1 MSESALPIAVRAW
14 LILLGSSRQ
23 WEPEATLAAS
33 DWVLVFDTETKIDAG
48 QRLRVGCFRLMHDG
62 QLFREGLFYELL
74 SEQERRRL
82 VAFGRKED
90 LAVLTIDQFRELFY
104 DIVVKLRAT
113 VVGFNLPFD
122 LARLAVDWRP
132 AKQRFAG
139 GFSLIFW
146 LHPDGNENKD
156 RPRLRVKALDS
167 GAMYEFTRK
176 RKDPNKQKRPR
187 HWPGHFLDLST
198 LTTALT
204 GRAHSLK
211 SAAKTFRTAH
221 AKLKDTGHG
230 KPLTMRYLRY
240 LRRDVLVTAEL
251 LDKLLEEYERHPI
264 DLDPAHVYSAASIA
278 KAYLKAFG
286 FTPPRERS
294 SVSDTELGHAMAGFF
309 GGRAEIHIRRELVPV
324 TYVDLEST
332 YPTLFTLQ
340 RLTRFLRAREIRTE
354 DATEEVRAFVRDA
367 EPEDFLKPE
376 IWPGLTVMV
385 ELEADEDILPVRTAY
400 GRAQPPATSTSTQ
413 GEVPRR
419 KETKARSIGVNR
431 LSTPHGTVHYALA
444 DVLGSK
450 VLTQRVPRIKS
461 ATRYVAEG
469 VQEGLQPVS
478 LRGEVP
484 IDPDEGELFKQV
496 VEARQR
502 VRADKRV
509 PPLEREARQRSLK
522 TFSNSGSYGIF
533 AQFTRKAPGKDRAVE
548 LFCDRQFETALAAPE
563 EPGPYC
569 FPPLAAFSTAAA
581 RLLLALLEHFVS
593 EAGGSWLATDTDS
606 MAIVTDYGD
615 LEKSERLRE
624 VNRRPH
630 ALPLPKVYGIVE
642 LFRDL
647 WPYKGAGNILKL
659 EEENFDPE
667 GGHRPLYGIAIA
679 AKRFC
684 LFNFDDEGRRMVR
697 KRSEHGLGLFV
708 SPYGADD
715 KKKRW
720 IDELWG
726 RRHRRG
732 PRSSRRAPPLARL
745 PGGRPSAS
753 HLVGAAQELRD
764 LQPRPP
770 RRAGPSLQLRL
781 RRLPEA
787 VLSGK
792 VRAALRP
799 VRVRAGAGAR
809 GGVVRAQHRQAG
821 DDHHRGPDGRGRRGR
836 CAGQNLRRARSP
848 VRRAPRG

>member
-167 GAMYEFTRK
+167 GAMYEFTRR

-278 KAYLKAFG
+278 KAYLKTFG

-354 DATEEVRAFVRDA
+354 DATA
-367 EPEDFLKPE
+367 
-376 IWPGLTVMV
+376 
-385 ELEADEDILPVRTAY
+385 
-400 GRAQPPATSTSTQ
+400 
-413 GEVPRR
+413 
-419 KETKARSIGVNR
+419 
-431 LSTPHGTVHYALA
+431 
-444 DVLGSK
+444 
-450 VLTQRVPRIKS
+450 
-461 ATRYVAEG
+461 
-469 VQEGLQPVS
+469 
-478 LRGEVP
+478 
-484 IDPDEGELFKQV
+484 
-496 VEARQR
+496 
-502 VRADKRV
+502 
-509 PPLEREARQRSLK
+509 
-522 TFSNSGSYGIF
+522 
-533 AQFTRKAPGKDRAVE
+533 
-548 LFCDRQFETALAAPE
+548 
-563 EPGPYC
+563 
-569 FPPLAAFSTAAA
+569 
-581 RLLLALLEHFVS
+581 
-593 EAGGSWLATDTDS
+593 
-606 MAIVTDYGD
+606 
-615 LEKSERLRE
+615 
-624 VNRRPH
+624 
-630 ALPLPKVYGIVE
+630 
-642 LFRDL
+642 
-647 WPYKGAGNILKL
+647 
-659 EEENFDPE
+659 
-667 GGHRPLYGIAIA
+667 
-679 AKRFC
+679 
-684 LFNFDDEGRRMVR
+684 
-697 KRSEHGLGLFV
+697 KRSEP
-708 SPYGADD
+708 SCATP
-715 KKKRW
+715 
-720 IDELWG
+720 
-726 RRHRRG
+726 
-732 PRSSRRAPPLARL
+732 SRRT
-745 PGGRPSAS
+745 S
-753 HLVGAAQELRD
+753 
-764 LQPRPP
+764 
-770 RRAGPSLQLRL
+770 
-781 RRLPEA
+781 
-787 VLSGK
+787 
-792 VRAALRP
+792 
-799 VRVRAGAGAR
+799 
-809 GGVVRAQHRQAG
+809 
-821 DDHHRGPDGRGRRGR
+821 
-836 CAGQNLRRARSP
+836 
-848 VRRAPRG
+848 